1 MADKH
6 VELKVFEKDLAKLNI
21 GQTIEFESEGEKA
34 AAKIFLIAPQ
44 VDLTNRTTSVHGH
57 FSNKADEKKFTVGQF
72 VSARIEVGTQKI
84 PSIPQAGL
92 ARVGKGGFSYVE
104 MSNGAM
110 EQVPVEI
117 LSSTTEYAGIKL
129 LKELPAGK
137 VVTKGASAL
146 EAIFA
151 KD

>member
-1 MADKH
+1 
-6 VELKVFEKDLAKLNI
+6 VFEKDLAKLNI
-21 GQTIEFESEGEKA
+21 GQTIEFESEGQKA
-34 AAKIFLIAPQ
+34 NAKIFLIAPQ

-57 FSNKADEKKFTVGQF
+57 FANKSDEKNFTVGQF
-72 VSARIEVGTQKI
+72 VSARIEVGSQKI

-92 ARVGKGGFSYVE
+92 ARVGKGGFIYLE
-104 MSNGAM
+104 MTNGAM
-110 EQVPVEI
+110 AQVPVEI
-117 LSSTTEYAGIKL
+117 LSSTPEYAGIKL

>member
-1 MADKH
+1 
-6 VELKVFEKDLAKLNI
+6 
-21 GQTIEFESEGEKA
+21 
-34 AAKIFLIAPQ
+34 
-44 VDLTNRTTSVHGH
+44 
-57 FSNKADEKKFTVGQF
+57 
-72 VSARIEVGTQKI
+72 
-84 PSIPQAGL
+84 
-92 ARVGKGGFSYVE
+92 

-110 EQVPVEI
+110 AQVPVEI
-117 LSSTTEYAGIKL
+117 LSSTPEFAGIKL